1 MEPRSPASPI
11 VRQPIPPAI
20 TGGNSQAFELTPKD
34 IVGIIRRHFF
44 LIVVLTVLGT
54 LAGGVSWYLLLRFAP
69 KYTARTAINV
79 LPPGQTDPIRIDTAM
94 PNKDLYFQFRTTKAN
109 IIKQQSV
116 LQELIRRDKIRET
129 QWFKQFNNNIADAV
143 EDLEDNLGVSPQRE
157 GNWIIVSMTCGNKQE
172 AALIVNETV
181 DLFLTKQREDATRNL
196 RAQLGER
203 QAQKEELNKDLR
215 QAQNTLRDIRGA
227 TQFSDVASTGN
238 FESYLSQKLQ
248 DVEIQFN
255 ERESNISRAERQ
267 VEILRQRAQGEY
279 DEVLREQ
286 MERDITARNMR
297 ERIANLEV
305 GRAQLLARFGENHR
319 RVKEL
324 DDALQQAKQD
334 LQERQLHI
342 ADVERKSNLR
352 NAEDALTTLATELET
367 LQKQRNDA
375 RREYKTLDNLRAEYQ
390 EAETIRDEVQTR
402 LDQINLNIE
411 KLKMLISDPD
421 ISKVKSVGPAPVPLV
436 PSFPQ
441 MMLFI
446 PAGFLM
452 GGMLGVGLAFAI
464 ELLND
469 RLRAPRDVFKY
480 VKVPLL
486 GMIFHESEDDTLKGV
501 DPRLVVRKA
510 PYSIISECYRQ
521 LKTNLK
527 LSGSGQTHKT
537 IFVSSCRPGCGKT
550 SVVSNLAATF
560 ISEGKKALIID
571 TNFRKPAIAGLMPEA
586 SQDDTIESSDA
597 GLSNYLMDQCEY
609 EAIIRHTG
617 LDGLDIIDTG
627 PLPAHPA
634 ALVGNDRMK
643 ELLTKVKNI
652 YDYVIIDGPPLMVSD
667 AKTLA
672 TESDGTVVVFNAS
685 STRRGEAQRALR
697 ELRTIDANVL
707 GAVLLGVKTLRG
719 GYFHEIFKYYH
730 SYQDHLSLQPAQV

>member
-11 VRQPIPPAI
+11 VRQPLPPAI

-44 LIVVLTVLGT
+44 LIVILTVLGT
-54 LAGGVSWYLLLRFAP
+54 VAGGVSWYLLLRFSP

-79 LPPGQTDPIRIDTAM
+79 LPPGQTDPIRIDTSM

-109 IIKQQSV
+109 IIKQQSM
-116 LQELIRRDKIRET
+116 LEELLRRDKIRES
-129 QWFKQFNNNIADAV
+129 QWFKHFNNNIADAV
-143 EDLEDNLGVSPQRE
+143 EDLQNNLGVSPQRE

-181 DLFLTKQREDATRNL
+181 DLFLTKQREDATRDI

-227 TQFSDVASTGN
+227 TQFSDVASGN
-238 FESYLSQKLQ
+238 FESYLSEKLQ

-255 ERESNISRAERQ
+255 ELESNISRTERQ

-352 NAEDALTTLATELET
+352 NAEDALTTLASELET

-402 LDQINLNIE
+402 LDQINLNLE

-421 ISKVKSVGPAPVPLV
+421 ISKVKSVGPAPEPLV

-441 MMLFI
+441 MIIFI

-486 GMIFHESEDDTLKGV
+486 GMIFHESEDDSLKNV
-501 DPRLVVRKA
+501 DPRLVVGKA

-527 LSGSGQTHKT
+527 LSGSGQTHRT
-537 IFVSSCRPGCGKT
+537 IFISSCRPGCGKT
-550 SVVSNLAATF
+550 SVASNLAATF

-571 TNFRKPAIAGLMPEA
+571 TNFRKPAIAGLMPE
-586 SQDDTIESSDA
+586 SSPDDTIESSDA

-643 ELLTKVKNI
+643 DLLTKVKNI

-672 TESDGTVVVFNAS
+672 TQSDGTIVVFNAS

-697 ELRTIDANVL
+697 ELKTIDVNVL

-730 SYQDHLSLQPAQV
+730 SYQDHLSLQPAQA